1 MTLAQGASARQT
13 IHDSCA
19 CVSDLSSTLHFAL
32 FTVSLI
38 FYFITHDL
46 HVHLQCGS
54 GRRELPC
61 SLPRKRSLTL
71 WSTALLSQ
79 VVSPSSST
87 TTTSQR
93 PLKFTSKSLPT
104 TAGPRTC
111 MTRRSVT
118 TPSAE
123 RSLHDCSFRSEKNLR
138 AVNKLI
144 LPMKKFCCQDI
155 RRLSAM

>member
-1 MTLAQGASARQT
+1 MQVRVRPS
-13 IHDSCA
+13 
-19 CVSDLSSTLHFAL
+19 VSHALVCLTSLRLLHFAL
-32 FTVSLI
+32 FTVSLM

-46 HVHLQCGS
+46 HIHFQCGS

-79 VVSPSSST
+79 VMSPSSST
-87 TTTSQR
+87 TTTAQS
-93 PLKFTSKSLPT
+93 PLKISSTSLPAT
-104 TAGPRTC
+104 PGHRTC
-111 MTRRSVT
+111 MIRISVT

-144 LPMKKFCCQDI
+144 IPMKKFCCQDI